1 MSKKRDKPAM
11 YFSTLEVEN
20 VKSFGKKQILDLK
33 DGNGK
38 LSPWT
43 LILGDNG
50 VGKTTLLKCLSWMIP
65 VEAPPLKSEGTEEME
80 KSEVNVIIK
89 PFMDDLNESNF
100 EQLIRKGDDIKTS
113 IKITLTNDIELKGT
127 PTDANTI
134 SLGMSFEKVG
144 GKLEVITPSLDKL
157 SKFNSPNLFAY
168 SASRHLAF
176 KNIEDSELKDP
187 TSNLFSESGDL
198 YDAEQLLSMLDT
210 ASIRQGRKGKA
221 TDLLF
226 KVKDILVDLLP
237 DIKSPDN
244 IIINSPIN
252 DDGSINRDLV
262 EVRTDDGKVKLFD
275 LSLGYKTMLA
285 WIVDLAVRML
295 WRFPESI
302 EPLKEPA
309 IVIVDEVDL
318 HLHPIWQRMIRKKLT
333 HHFPATQFICTAHSP
348 FMAQS
353 SEMENLC
360 VINRDGKDVCI
371 ENEPFI
377 VQGWRIGQIATSE
390 LFGIVSERSEDID
403 EKVEQRRKLLK
414 KATLTAAEQTKLERL
429 NAEIGSLPV
438 GESIE
443 EDQAVNLLRDFAKK
457 LSETKSTANDQ
468 DQ

>member
-1 MSKKRDKPAM
+1 MSEKRDKPAM
-11 YFSTLEVEN
+11 YFSTLEIEN
-20 VKSFGKKQILDLK
+20 VKSFEKKQILDLK
-33 DGNGK
+33 NSDGTI
-38 LSPWT
+38 SAWT

-65 VEAPPLKSEGTEEME
+65 VEAPPQKQEDTEEMA
-80 KSEVNVIIK
+80 KNDKKVILK
-89 PFMDDLNESNF
+89 PFMDDLDEANF
-100 EQLIRKGDDIKTS
+100 EQLIRIGKNIKTS
-113 IKITLTNDIELKGT
+113 IRVVLTNDVELKAA
-127 PTDANTI
+127 PTEENLV
-134 SLGMSFEKVG
+134 SLGMNFEKKA
-144 GKLEVITPSLDKL
+144 GKLEIITPELGTLKH
-157 SKFNSPNLFAY
+157 FNSPNLFAY

-176 KNIEDSELKDP
+176 KNIESSELKDP

-210 ASIRQGRKGKA
+210 ASIRQSKKGKA
-221 TDLLF
+221 TDLLIS
-226 KVKDILVDLLP
+226 VKEILVDLLP
-237 DIKSPDN
+237 DIKHPDN

-262 EVRTDDGKVKLFD
+262 EVQTDDGRVKLFD

-295 WRFPESI
+295 WRFPESE

-360 VINRDGKDVCI
+360 VVNRQGLDVCI
-371 ENEPFI
+371 ENEPYI
-377 VQGWRIGQIATSE
+377 VKGWRIGQIATSE
-390 LFGIVSERSEDID
+390 LFGVPSDRSPEIEEEINNRREILDKNHPTAEDDTKLDKIDKELSELPLIIDSDEDQQILN
-403 EKVEQRRKLLK
+403 QIRKAAELLK
-414 KATLTAAEQTKLERL
+414 QKGAL
-429 NAEIGSLPV
+429 N
-438 GESIE
+438 
-443 EDQAVNLLRDFAKK
+443 D
-457 LSETKSTANDQ
+457 
-468 DQ
+468 